1 MSTSLDGHRRRV
13 RGQARTAFVLS
24 GGGNQGVSQIGML
37 RALIERDII
46 PDVVVGTSAGALNGA
61 AIAAEPT
68 VDNLDR
74 LAELWCSL
82 QGTDVFPGSK
92 LSRAWN
98 VLRRDSHLFPN
109 SGLAAVVYRSLSV
122 RTFAELA
129 LPLRVIAT
137 DLDTG
142 EEVVFAQGPLGPALL
157 ASAALPGVF
166 PSIRHDDRM
175 LVDGAVVNSV
185 PLWHALAGPV
195 DRVYVLNVSGSVA
208 DKAARSPLD
217 VVLRAFAISRNQR
230 FDLELRHAPP
240 EVDIMV
246 LPRPID
252 PRDVFDFSGARALI
266 DEAYRLTS
274 RALDFAGQRISP
286 RRRAWFRRTA
296 IA

>member
-1 MSTSLDGHRRRV
+1 MSMSLDRHRRRV
-13 RGQARTAFVLS
+13 RGPARTAFVLS
-24 GGGNQGVSQIGML
+24 GGGNQGVSQVGML
-37 RALIERDII
+37 RALIEREIY
-46 PDVVVGTSAGALNGA
+46 PDVVIGTSAGALNGA

-68 VDNLDR
+68 LENIDR
-74 LAELWCSL
+74 LDELWCSL

-98 VLRRDSHLFPN
+98 VLRRDDHLFPN

-129 LPLRVIAT
+129 VPLRVIAT

-166 PSIRHDDRM
+166 PSIRHDNRL

-185 PLWHALAGPV
+185 PLWHGLAGPV
-195 DRVYVLNVSGSVA
+195 DRVFVLNVTGSVA
-208 DKAARSPLD
+208 DKISRSPLD

-230 FDLELRHAPP
+230 FELELRHAPP
-240 EVDIMV
+240 EVEVMV
-246 LPRPID
+246 LPRPSD
-252 PRDVFDFSGARALI
+252 PREVFDFSHSRELI
-266 DEAYRLTS
+266 DEAHRLTS
-274 RALDFAGQRISP
+274 RVLDFAGQRIP
-286 RRRAWFRRTA
+286 KRRQWFRRSE

>member
-1 MSTSLDGHRRRV
+1 
-13 RGQARTAFVLS
+13 
-24 GGGNQGVSQIGML
+24 
-37 RALIERDII
+37 
-46 PDVVVGTSAGALNGA
+46 
-61 AIAAEPT
+61 
-68 VDNLDR
+68 
-74 LAELWCSL
+74 
-82 QGTDVFPGSK
+82 VFPGSK

-98 VLRRDSHLFPN
+98 VLRRDDHLFEN
-109 SGLAAVVYRSLSV
+109 SGLAAVIYRSMSV

-129 LPLRVIAT
+129 VPLRVIAA

-166 PSIRHDDRM
+166 PSIRHDNRL

-195 DRVYVLNVSGSVA
+195 DRVFVLNVTGSVA
-208 DKAARSPLD
+208 DKVSRSPLD

-230 FDLELRHAPP
+230 FELELRHAPP
-240 EVDIMV
+240 EVEVMV

-252 PRDVFDFSGARALI
+252 ARDVFDFSGARELI
-266 DEAYRLTS
+266 HEGYRLTA
-274 RALDFAGQRISP
+274 RMLDFAGERVP
-286 RRRAWFRRTA
+286 RRKSWFRRSE

>member
-1 MSTSLDGHRRRV
+1 MSTSLDRHRRRV
-13 RGQARTAFVLS
+13 RGRARTAFVLS
-24 GGGNQGVSQIGML
+24 GGGNQGVSQVGML
-37 RALIERDII
+37 RALIEREIY
-46 PDVVVGTSAGALNGA
+46 PDVVIGTSAGALNGA

-68 VDNLDR
+68 LENIDR
-74 LAELWCSL
+74 LDELWCSL
-82 QGTDVFPGSK
+82 RGTDVFPGSK

-98 VLRRDSHLFPN
+98 VLRRDDHLFPN

-129 LPLRVIAT
+129 VPLRVIAT

-166 PSIRHDDRM
+166 PSIRHDNRL

-185 PLWHALAGPV
+185 PLWHGLAGPV
-195 DRVYVLNVSGSVA
+195 DRVFVLNVTGSVA
-208 DKAARSPLD
+208 DKVSRSPLD

-230 FDLELRHAPP
+230 FELELRHAPP
-240 EVDIMV
+240 EVDVMV
-246 LPRPID
+246 LPRPMD
-252 PRDVFDFSGARALI
+252 PREVFDFSRSRELI
-266 DEAYRLTS
+266 DEAHRLTS
-274 RALDFAGQRISP
+274 RVLDFAGQRIP
-286 RRRAWFRRTA
+286 KRRQWFRRSE